1 MTAVST
7 VRPRPVRSEP
17 AVPHTPRL
25 RLLVVALA
33 AGLLAVAACSSGG
46 GSGDGGDDAAGDGG
60 TRDVTLMLNWTPN
73 AQHAGIYAAQALG
86 YYEDAGID
94 LTIVEPS
101 ETGVE
106 PVVAQGDA
114 DFGLAQAESLLP
126 ARAAG
131 VPVVSIATLLPHNDS
146 SLMALADSGIER
158 PRDLEGATYGGYG
171 GALET
176 ELVKRLVECDGGDP
190 DRVDFVEV
198 GNVDYLT
205 GMQRGRFDF
214 AWVFNGWDAL
224 AAEEVEGVDV
234 DTIPFI
240 DHLDCIPDWYTPL
253 VLTSE
258 SMIQDDPEL
267 VRDFL
272 AATARGY
279 QVAVDDPQQ
288 AADLLLEAVPE
299 LDRDLV
305 EASTAYHASRFIEPG
320 QAWGHQEAQVWS
332 DFGDFLVE
340 AGLLDEPVD
349 TDAAFTDAFLAA
361 SDAGSAADGA
371 DATTTTGGP

>member
-1 MTAVST
+1 MSRPS
-7 VRPRPVRSEP
+7 RPRPRPHPQRRP
-17 AVPHTPRL
+17 AR
-25 RLLVVALA
+25 RLLVLGLA
-33 AGLLAVAACSSGG
+33 VGLLAVAACSSGG
-46 GSGDGGDDAAGDGG
+46 GSGSDGGDDAAGDGG
-60 TRDVTLMLNWTPN
+60 ARHVTLMLNWTPN

-94 LTIVEPS
+94 LTIVEPAD
-101 ETGVE
+101 TGVE
-106 PVVAQGDA
+106 PVVAQGDG

-131 VPVVSIATLLPHNDS
+131 VPVVSIAALLPHNDS
-146 SLMALADSGIER
+146 SLMALADSGIRR
-158 PRDLEGATYGGYG
+158 PRDLEGRTYGGYG

-190 DRVDFVEV
+190 DQVDFVEV

-224 AAEEVEGVDV
+224 AAEEVDGVDV
-234 DTIPFI
+234 TTIPFI

-279 QVAVDDPQQ
+279 QVAVDDPQR
-288 AADLLLEAVPE
+288 AADLLLDAVPE

-320 QAWGHQEAQVWS
+320 QGWGHQEAQVWS
-332 DFGDFLVE
+332 DFGAFLVD

-349 TDAAFTDAFLAA
+349 TDAAFTDDFLPAA
-361 SDAGSAADGA
+361 PAGGDGA
-371 DATTTTGGP
+371 GGGVTTTTATTGGP

>member
-1 MTAVST
+1 M
-7 VRPRPVRSEP
+7 PR
-17 AVPHTPRL
+17 TPRRARHL
-25 RLLVVALA
+25 FALVVALA
-33 AGLLAVAACSSGG
+33 VTLVAVAACSS
-46 GSGDGGDDAAGDGG
+46 DGGDDGAGGTAEGD

-73 AQHAGIYAAQALG
+73 AQHAGIYAAQQLG
-86 YYEDAGID
+86 YYEDAGIH
-94 LTIVEPS
+94 LTIVEPAD
-101 ETGVE
+101 TGVE

-114 DFGLAQAESLLP
+114 DFGIAQAESLLP

-146 SLMALADSGIER
+146 SLMALADAGITR
-158 PRDLEGATYGGYG
+158 PRDLEGRTYGGYG

-190 DRVDFVEV
+190 DAVDFVEV

-224 AAEEVEGVDV
+224 AAEEVQGVDV
-234 DTIPFI
+234 TTIPFI

-253 VLTSE
+253 LLTSE
-258 SMIQDDPEL
+258 SMIEDDPAL

-279 QVAVDDPQQ
+279 ELAVADPQQ
-288 AADLLLEAVPE
+288 AADLLLDAVPE

-305 EASTAYHASRFIEPG
+305 EASTEYHATRFIEPG
-320 QAWGHQEAQVWS
+320 EGWGHQEAQVWS

-349 TDAAFTDAFLAA
+349 TDAAFTDELLP
-361 SDAGSAADGA
+361 AGPDGGGGA
-371 DATTTTGGP
+371 TPGETTTTAGGR

>member
-1 MTAVST
+1 M
-7 VRPRPVRSEP
+7 PR
-17 AVPHTPRL
+17 TPRRARHL
-25 RLLVVALA
+25 FALVVALA
-33 AGLLAVAACSSGG
+33 VTLVAVAACSS
-46 GSGDGGDDAAGDGG
+46 DGGDDGAGGTAEGD

-73 AQHAGIYAAQALG
+73 AQHAGIYAAQQLG
-86 YYEDAGID
+86 YYEDAGIH
-94 LTIVEPS
+94 LTIVEPAD
-101 ETGVE
+101 TGVE

-114 DFGLAQAESLLP
+114 DFGIAQAESLLP

-146 SLMALADSGIER
+146 SLMALADAGITR
-158 PRDLEGATYGGYG
+158 PRDLEGRTYGGYG

-190 DRVDFVEV
+190 DAVDFVEV

-224 AAEEVEGVDV
+224 AAEEVQGVDV
-234 DTIPFI
+234 TTIPFI

-253 VLTSE
+253 LATSDRVTR
-258 SMIQDDPEL
+258 SRSADLKAFM
-267 VRDFL
+267 

-279 QVAVDDPQQ
+279 RTAMARPQ
-288 AADLLLEAVPE
+288 AAADALLDAAPD

-305 EASTAYHASRFIEPG
+305 ERSARYLATRYADDPAR
-320 QAWGHQEAQVWS
+320 WGRQEAEVWRS
-332 DFGDFLVE
+332 FSSFLVD
-340 AGLLDEPVD
+340 AGLIDEPIDVP
-349 TDAAFTDAFLAA
+349 AAWTNAYLPKA
-361 SDAGSAADGA
+361 
-371 DATTTTGGP
+371 P